1 MLQQTAVQAVLAH
14 QPALLAVQSSV
25 AVAAVVQ
32 VMQLQVVAVQA
43 VAAVQVIQ
51 EQQAQRTRVAAAAV
65 DNQAI
70 QAQAVAA

>member
-32 VMQLQVVAVQA
+32 VMQHQVVAVQA
-43 VAAVQVIQ
+43 VAAVVVIQ
-51 EQQAQRTRVAAAAV
+51 EQLAQQIWAAAVAV

>member
-1 MLQQTAVQAVLAH
+1 VAQAVLAH

-25 AVAAVVQ
+25 AVAVAVLVMQYRAQVAQAVV
-32 VMQLQVVAVQA
+32 VL
-43 VAAVQVIQ
+43 QVIQ
-51 EQQAQRTRVAAAAV
+51 ELLAQRTRVAAVAV